1 MKTLYI
7 DCTNGVCADMFI
19 SGFRALGVEAEFMPF
34 DEFEMFLHEMQHHL
48 EDSHGL
54 GRGEGG
60 HGHSHGGHGGD
71 GHGHPHGD
79 EGHGHSHGGHDHGE
93 AGHEHSHGAG
103 GHHHSS
109 MSSYQFIK
117 GVIRHLPLPLK
128 VRDIAEKIYKT
139 IALAEAEVHGAT
151 LETVHFHEVGRPQA
165 VYNAL
170 TVAAQ
175 IAAIAPDRIVCS
187 DVHDGCG
194 TIECSHG
201 VIPVPVP
208 AVRAMMKNCNFNFIT
223 ADVETEMVTPSGLG
237 MLIGIGAKPD
247 CKSEGGC
254 SGEFESGGRPVGSII
269 AKGTG
274 YGGRDTGRGG
284 MKIYL
289 IDEEN

>member
-54 GRGEGG
+54 GG
-60 HGHSHGGHGGD
+60 HGHHHD
-71 GHGHPHGD
+71 GHGHT
-79 EGHGHSHGGHDHGE
+79 HDH
-93 AGHEHSHGAG
+93 G
-103 GHHHSS
+103 GHHHDDHDAHDHHHNGDHHHGSN
-109 MSSYQFIK
+109 SSYQFIK
-117 GVIRHLPLPLK
+117 GVMRHLPLPLK
-128 VRDIAEKIYKT
+128 TRDIAEKIYKI

-165 VYNAL
+165 IYNAV
-170 TVAAQ
+170 TVAMQVTEIGA
-175 IAAIAPDRIVCS
+175 DRIICS
-187 DVHDGCG
+187 EVHDGHG

-208 AVRAMMKNCNFNFIT
+208 AVRAMMKNCAFTFVT

-237 MLIGIGAKPD
+237 MLIGIGAKP
-247 CKSEGGC
+247 
-254 SGEFESGGRPVGSII
+254 GEKPEGSII

-274 YGGRDTGRGG
+274 FGGRDTGRGG
-284 MKIYL
+284 MEIYL
-289 IDEEN
+289 IDEE

>member
-34 DEFEMFLHEMQHHL
+34 DEFEVFLHEMQHHL
-48 EDSHGL
+48 EDSQGL

-60 HGHSHGGHGGD
+60 H
-71 GHGHPHGD
+71 
-79 EGHGHSHGGHDHGE
+79 EHGHSHGGHEHGHGE
-93 AGHEHSHGAG
+93 DGHEHSHGGHGEDGHGHSHGAD

-165 VYNAL
+165 IYNAI
-170 TVAAQ
+170 TVAMQVAE
-175 IAAIAPDRIVCS
+175 IGADRIVCS
-187 DVHDGCG
+187 DVYDGHG

-208 AVRAMMKNCNFNFIT
+208 AVRAMMKNCNFNFVT

-254 SGEFESGGRPVGSII
+254 SGKFECVGRPAGSII

-284 MKIYL
+284 MEIYL